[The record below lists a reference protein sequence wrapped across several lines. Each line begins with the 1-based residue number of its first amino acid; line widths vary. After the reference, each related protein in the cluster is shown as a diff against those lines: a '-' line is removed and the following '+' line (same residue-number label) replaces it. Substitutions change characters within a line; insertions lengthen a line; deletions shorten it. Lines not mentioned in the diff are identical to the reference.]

1 MDFAELLALLQN
13 PGEDGLPP
21 TIYDDLSGAYT
32 NDMSTRDAKI
42 QVTSDDLAA
51 AQAEILALKA
61 MNYDLLM
68 AAGIDNSGDT
78 GEDVTEDETDSDS
91 DSDEIGDDDDF
102 FEKKDD

>member
-1 MDFAELLALLQN
+1 MDFSELLALLQN
-13 PGEDGLPP
+13 PGEDGLSP
-21 TIYDDLSGAYT
+21 TIYDDLSAAYT

-42 QVTSDDLAA
+42 EVQGTDLAA

-68 AAGIDNSGDT
+68 AAGIDNSGESGDD
-78 GEDVTEDETDSDS
+78 ETETETDSDS
-91 DSDEIGDDDDF
+91 ESDDIGDDDDF

>member
-1 MDFAELLALLQN
+1 MDFAELLAQLQN
-13 PGEDGLPP
+13 PGEDGLSP
-21 TIYDDLSGAYT
+21 TIYDDLSAAYT
-32 NDMSTRDAKI
+32 NDTSTRDAKI
-42 QVTSDDLAA
+42 EVQGSDLAA

-78 GEDVTEDETDSDS
+78 GENEESESESESDPDDV
-91 DSDEIGDDDDF
+91 GDDDDF